1 MIFKITPSKTDKNF
15 IKVNKDTLNDM
26 FSRWL
31 WDMKVDALEMSADTE
46 EERIERDRA
55 ILAIKFIES
64 ILKTIKI
71 VTTVPEESNDNFI

>member
-1 MIFKITPSKTDKNF
+1 MIFKITPNKTDKNF
-15 IKVNKDTLNDM
+15 IKVNKNTLNDM